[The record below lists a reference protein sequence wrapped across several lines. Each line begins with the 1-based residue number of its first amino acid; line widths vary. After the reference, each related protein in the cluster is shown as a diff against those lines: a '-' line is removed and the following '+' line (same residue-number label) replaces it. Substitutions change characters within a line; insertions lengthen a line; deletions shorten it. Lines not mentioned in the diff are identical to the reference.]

1 MLVLDKSFSK
11 LHFKEACSMTNN
23 SQQLKAEHT
32 THLPKN
38 SGKQNKWANKKPTPQ
53 QKNPK
58 SQNILYLKSLS
69 IWGYLRNLTVDPI
82 YEIWITLEEK
92 AILRRDEIRDE
103 AVNLLSH
110 FSVFTVELGKQY
122 TPTLR
127 SPCF

>member
-1 MLVLDKSFSK
+1 MSK
-11 LHFKEACSMTNN
+11 QKTHP
-23 SQQLKAEHT
+23 T
-32 THLPKN
+32 T
-38 SGKQNKWANKKPTPQ
+38 KKTQ
-53 QKNPK
+53 IT
-58 SQNILYLKSLS
+58 NILYLKSLS